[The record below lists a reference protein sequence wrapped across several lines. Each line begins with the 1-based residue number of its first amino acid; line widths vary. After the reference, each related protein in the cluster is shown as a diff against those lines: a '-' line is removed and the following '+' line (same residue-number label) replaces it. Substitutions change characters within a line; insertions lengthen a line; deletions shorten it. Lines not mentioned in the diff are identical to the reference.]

1 MTKPLVVKRFLPD
14 GSILRNRLLGALSL
28 HEYQRVAKHLSMT
41 TAVVGR
47 ILHGQGAP
55 ISSVYFPNGGVF
67 SVITEMRD
75 GALVEVATV
84 GREGMLG
91 IGLFLG
97 DPLGAGR
104 TILQVPNGSVPSM
117 PAASFVKES
126 ASGRFHEVVG
136 LYVRANGLQV
146 MQSAACN
153 ALHDV
158 QQRCCRWLL
167 ETQDRVGASEF
178 LLKQEFLAIMLG
190 VQRPTVTRVMGIL
203 QRSGAI
209 SSRYGRIRILQRR
222 SLQAGACEC
231 HDVVRAH
238 FRRLGL

>member
-1 MTKPLVVKRFLPD
+1 
-14 GSILRNRLLGALSL
+14 
-28 HEYQRVAKHLSMT
+28 MT

-47 ILHGQGAP
+47 ILHVQGAP
-55 ISSVYFPNGGVF
+55 ITSVYFPNGGVY

-75 GALVEVATV
+75 GELIEVATV
-84 GREGMLG
+84 GLEGMLG
-91 IGLFLG
+91 LGVFLG

-117 PAASFVKES
+117 PVANFVQES
-126 ASGRFHEVVG
+126 TSGRFHDVVA

-190 VQRPTVTRVMGIL
+190 VQRPTVTRVIGVL
-203 QRSGAI
+203 QQVGAI
-209 SSRYGRIRILQRR
+209 SSRYGRIRVLKRR
-222 SLQAGACEC
+222 TLQARACEC
-231 HDVVRAH
+231 HDVVKAH
-238 FRRLGL
+238 FQRLGLQGS